1 MSKQYHC
8 GVNRFMPK
16 WVRRILS
23 VHMNTACYVH
33 DVNHGAGMDYK
44 RADKVF
50 LENMLVIAGNNPLL
64 KLEAYVFY
72 VAVRI
77 FSKYKTWRTTKQK

>member
-8 GVNRFMPK
+8 GVNRFTPR

-23 VHMNTACYVH
+23 THFNSACFVH
-33 DVNHGAGMDYK
+33 DVNYGAGMDLK

-50 LENMLVIAGNNPLL
+50 LANMRIIAGKNPVLR
-64 KLEAYVFY
+64 AQAIVYY

-77 FSKYKTWRTTKQK
+77 FSKYKTWKTTKQR

>member
-1 MSKQYHC
+1 
-8 GVNRFMPK
+8 
-16 WVRRILS
+16 
-23 VHMNTACYVH
+23 MNTACYVH

-77 FSKYKTWRTTKQK
+77 FSQYKTWRKIKQK